1 MSVARALS
9 IASAIVFLGV
19 GFLFGGTVAAMWL
32 AYYNYM
38 CYNNYYY

>member
-9 IASAIVFLGV
+9 IAFVFLGV

-32 AYYNYM
+32 AY
-38 CYNNYYY
+38 